1 MRDTQVPAAGT
12 YAMGD
17 RVMERWED
25 GVYSGGMEEKA
36 KWGLAH
42 HGERQTWRLDS
53 GEEQAMTKPESH
65 SGPGC
70 HQDHVW
76 VCVPAAAGV

>member
-36 KWGLAH
+36 KWGVGTPWRKADL
-42 HGERQTWRLDS
+42 ETRQW
-53 GEEQAMTKPESH
+53 
-65 SGPGC
+65 
-70 HQDHVW
+70 
-76 VCVPAAAGV
+76 